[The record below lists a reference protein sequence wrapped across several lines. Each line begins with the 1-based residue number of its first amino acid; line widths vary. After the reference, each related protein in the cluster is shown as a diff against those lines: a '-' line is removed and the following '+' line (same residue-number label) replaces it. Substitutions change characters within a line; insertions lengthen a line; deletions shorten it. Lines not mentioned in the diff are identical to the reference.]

1 MNQPSRPLQTRPQAR
16 ARIGLHTGIGG
27 GLDRSIQ
34 RAAEK
39 GCQTWQI
46 FSRNPRG
53 WTARPLDAAEVAR
66 FREERDAAQLDP
78 CVVHSCYLI
87 NLAATAE
94 ETRAKSI
101 TAFRD
106 ELERCLLIGADYLVV
121 HPGSARGASP
131 EAAITTC
138 ASALHAAARG
148 LEDQLHAAP
157 LTILLENTAGQGEQ
171 IGRTF
176 EQMRDLLALCPSL
189 PMGMCLDT
197 AHSFAAGYDW
207 RDAEAAEQ
215 ALARLDETVGFSRV
229 HVVHFNDSRA
239 AFRSF
244 VDRHW
249 HLGEGEIGLDGLAR
263 VIGHPSLSHLPF
275 ILETPQDN
283 PGDDLRNLEA
293 ARALSLRQG

>member
-1 MNQPSRPLQTRPQAR
+1 MNR
-16 ARIGLHTGIGG
+16 AVSQMVAAGGPRIGLHTGIAGG
-27 GLDRSIQ
+27 VDRSIQ
-34 RAAEK
+34 RAVES

-53 WTARPLDAAEVAR
+53 WTARPLDTAEVAR
-66 FREERDAAQLDP
+66 FREARLTAGLDP

-94 ETRAKSI
+94 ETLAKSI
-101 TAFRD
+101 AAFRD
-106 ELERCLLIGADYLVV
+106 ELERCLLMGADYLVL

-131 EAAITTC
+131 EQALVTC
-138 ASALHAAARG
+138 ATALQAAVAG
-148 LEDQLHAAP
+148 IEDRLWSGG

-176 EQMRDLLALCPSL
+176 EQIRDLLALCPSL

-207 RDAEAAEQ
+207 RDGVAAER
-215 ALARLDETVGFSRV
+215 AFRLLDETVGFSRV
-229 HVVHFNDSRA
+229 RVVHFNDSRA

-275 ILETPQDN
+275 ILETPQDH